1 MFGAGSP
8 KLPRGWGAPGNGVVL
23 PVALAPCF
31 PHCSSPSPRH
41 GGTGKI
47 PPSMALDVEEYLRTA
62 FRDKLRLQKAPAWA
76 AASLLPSTRLLLKRR
91 QAAEAERA
99 LQAQRQAFRQRMASL
114 EQRRRELA
122 RREEQLAEEVRKFD
136 AFLEA
141 SAAKRERAL
150 RRARQERER
159 AAQRGAEAARLRGE
173 LAGLLRRRR
182 HLGRRLRSH
191 RVFGDY
197 LRSVLARAAQFPDVP
212 AMLARFRALAGARAA
227 LARRAEAGQE
237 RLAAEQAR
245 LRRYREEAGGEL
257 LRRSNELAQLQARLE
272 AARREVQQEETHWTH
287 IQTTAV
293 QKTLLLGQIRMA
305 VLNLF
310 QLATKQLKVPA
321 DVALEDTEA
330 QLDTV
335 LLCMQD
341 LAAICAELC
350 PGEPA
355 AARKR
360 PPLPPAPPSQA

>member
-1 MFGAGSP
+1 
-8 KLPRGWGAPGNGVVL
+8 R
-23 PVALAPCF
+23 
-31 PHCSSPSPRH
+31 
-41 GGTGKI
+41 
-47 PPSMALDVEEYLRTA
+47 
-62 FRDKLRLQKAPAWA
+62 KAPAWA

-99 LQAQRQAFRQRMASL
+99 LQAQRQVRRPAPTRCRCPARPLPQPPRRPRRPFGRGWRAWSSAGGSWPAGRSSSRRRSASSTPSSRPRERRQRPRPDAGPAMEGGRQAVPPDRGGS
-114 EQRRRELA
+114 RGG
-122 RREEQLAEEVRKFD
+122 
-136 AFLEA
+136 AFLRSWKA
-141 SAAKRERAL
+141 SPATVPMEGMAPGWL
-150 RRARQERER
+150 
-159 AAQRGAEAARLRGE
+159 
-173 LAGLLRRRR
+173 
-182 HLGRRLRSH
+182 
-191 RVFGDY
+191 VGD
-197 LRSVLARAAQFPDVP
+197 V
-212 AMLARFRALAGARAA
+212 G
-227 LARRAEAGQE
+227 
-237 RLAAEQAR
+237 QAR
-245 LRRYREEAGGEL
+245 LAVG
-257 LRRSNELAQLQARLE
+257 LRWCPGLPPTLPQ
-272 AARREVQQEETHWTH
+272 ETHWTH

>member
-8 KLPRGWGAPGNGVVL
+8 KLPRGRGAPGNGVVL

-141 SAAKRERAL
+141 SA
-150 RRARQERER
+150 
-159 AAQRGAEAARLRGE
+159 
-173 LAGLLRRRR
+173 
-182 HLGRRLRSH
+182 
-191 RVFGDY
+191 
-197 LRSVLARAAQFPDVP
+197 
-212 AMLARFRALAGARAA
+212 
-227 LARRAEAGQE
+227 
-237 RLAAEQAR
+237 R

>member
-1 MFGAGSP
+1 MLGARLP
-8 KLPRGWGAPGNGVVL
+8 KLPQGRGAPGNGVVL

-31 PHCSSPSPRH
+31 PRSSAPGPRL
-41 GGTGKI
+41 GGSGKI
-47 PPSMALDVEEYLRTA
+47 PPNMAFDLEEYLRTA
-62 FRDKLRLQKAPAWA
+62 FRDKLRLQKVPAWEA
-76 AASLLPSTRLLLKRR
+76 AALLPSTRLLLKRR
-91 QAAEAERA
+91 EVAEVERA
-99 LQAQRQAFRQRMASL
+99 LQAQREAFRQRMESL
-114 EQRRRELA
+114 EQRRQELG
-122 RREEQLAEEVRKFD
+122 RKEQQLREEVCKFD
-136 AFLEA
+136 AFLKA

-150 RRARQERER
+150 RQASQERGR
-159 AAQRGAEAARLRGE
+159 TAQRDAEAARLRGE

-182 HLGRRLRSH
+182 RLARRLRSH

-197 LRSVLARAAQFPDVP
+197 LRSVLARAAQFQDVP

-237 RLAAEQAR
+237 QLAAEQAR
-245 LRRYREEAGGEL
+245 LRRYREEAGSEL
-257 LRRSNELAQLQARLE
+257 LRRSNQLAQLRDRLE
-272 AARREVQQEETHWTH
+272 AARREVHQGESHWTH
-287 IQTTAV
+287 IQTTAA

-310 QLATKQLKVPA
+310 QMATKQLKVPA

-355 AARKR
+355 AASKR
-360 PPLPPAPPSQA
+360 LPPPPAPPSQE